1 MPVLAIAGG
10 TSWGLGRA
18 LTTAVLSRQH
28 ATPWTPVI
36 LSRTTSP
43 PLWLRAVDPN
53 LSRVKIRAVDYTSL
67 SSLESALEDVDTLIS
82 VTNSYD
88 GTQAQIQG
96 NLLHAAIKAGCRRFA
111 PSQWGM
117 GPQGYEALRSL
128 KLVNKGVWE
137 ECLEHQDKIECARFN
152 NGMFLNYLANG
163 IYDADAGPGAIKDNE
178 TKFRELREGR
188 GYAPGFDMA
197 GEGIPRAGDLK
208 DGSGSFLISLSKGI
222 AELPVT
228 DEGRWPRITTT
239 TLRDI
244 GRFVSA
250 ALDLPK
256 WEHDMSMAGDTI
268 TMGKLFGI
276 AEEVTGKRFEVQK
289 LTSGDLEKQLSE
301 LKPDQFME
309 ALWLEFKLMY
319 CRDVEGEGILTPIVN
334 GLYPEVKPVSVKE
347 YLERYWSCRE
357 QL

>member
-18 LTTAVLSRQH
+18 LTTAVLSTQH

-67 SSLESALEDVDTLIS
+67 SSLESALKDVDTLIS

-88 GTQAQIQG
+88 GTQAQIQV

-137 ECLEHQDKIECARFN
+137 ECLKHQDKIECARFN

-163 IYDADAGPGAIKDNE
+163 IYDADAGAGAIKDNE
-178 TKFRELREGR
+178 TKFCELREGG
-188 GYAPGFDMA
+188 GYAPGFGMA

-208 DGSGSFLISLSKGI
+208 
-222 AELPVT
+222 
-228 DEGRWPRITTT
+228 
-239 TLRDI
+239 
-244 GRFVSA
+244 
-250 ALDLPK
+250 
-256 WEHDMSMAGDTI
+256 
-268 TMGKLFGI
+268 
-276 AEEVTGKRFEVQK
+276 
-289 LTSGDLEKQLSE
+289 
-301 LKPDQFME
+301 
-309 ALWLEFKLMY
+309 
-319 CRDVEGEGILTPIVN
+319 
-334 GLYPEVKPVSVKE
+334 
-347 YLERYWSCRE
+347 
-357 QL
+357 